1 MWRLQYEKTRL
12 LESLWAEKG
21 RFKDKCSAL
30 WKPKG
35 IQNHTFKDGLA
46 RGPSKNV
53 LWEGFWKKHEN
64 PLKFGSENGRILSAQ
79 HHVWRY
85 TLRL

>member
-21 RFKDKCSAL
+21 RFNDKCSAL

-35 IQNHTFKDGLA
+35 IQNHTFKDVFA
-46 RGPSKNV
+46 RGPFKNV
-53 LWEGFWKKHEN
+53 LREGVGKKHEN
-64 PLKFGSENGRILSAQ
+64 SLKFGSENGGILSAQ